1 MSTYIKLASAV
12 AVAALW
18 GLPAAQAQNLSAQDQ
33 KFIQDAA
40 KGGMMEVQM
49 GRLAMEKGQSQA
61 VKNLSQ
67 RLIDDHSKGNREL
80 EALAKRK
87 GVTLP
92 PDDAKMVYAMP
103 LASKSGAD
111 FDREFAR
118 ALVEDHQKDIVAF
131 EKQASSGSDADV
143 KNWAK
148 ETLPTLRAHLSAAQ
162 ALPKP

>member
-1 MSTYIKLASAV
+1 MSTSLQLAGALT
-12 AVAALW
+12 ALALW
-18 GLPAAQAQNLSAQDQ
+18 GLPAQAQNLNAQDQ

-49 GRLAMEKGQSQA
+49 GRLGLEKGQSQG
-61 VKNLSQ
+61 VKSLSQ

-87 GVTLP
+87 GASLP
-92 PDDAKMVYAMP
+92 QEDAKMVYSTP
-103 LASKSGAD
+103 LASKNGAE

-118 ALVEDHQKDIVAF
+118 TAVEDHEKDIREF
-131 EKQASSGSDADV
+131 EKEANSGSDPDV
-143 KNWAK
+143 KNWARQ
-148 ETLPTLRAHLSAAQ
+148 TLPTLRAHLSAAQ

>member
-1 MSTYIKLASAV
+1 MSTSVQLAGALT
-12 AVAALW
+12 ALALW
-18 GLPAAQAQNLSAQDQ
+18 GLPAQAQNLNAQDQ

-49 GRLAMEKGQSQA
+49 GRLGLEKGQSQG
-61 VKNLSQ
+61 VKSLSQ

-87 GVTLP
+87 GASLP
-92 PDDAKMVYAMP
+92 QEDAKMVYSTP
-103 LASKSGAD
+103 LASKNGAE

-118 ALVEDHQKDIVAF
+118 TAVEDHEKDIREF
-131 EKQASSGSDADV
+131 EKEANSGSDPDV
-143 KNWAK
+143 KNWARQ
-148 ETLPTLRAHLSAAQ
+148 TLPTLRAHLSAAQ